1 MTEHTLNDTPVE
13 TWGNTI
19 LYRLAEALEYPRD
32 AAGGYTA
39 NPDEILDDAPTNGR
53 RGTGAR
59 LLEVATGPLP
69 KLRERSA

>member
-39 NPDEILDDAPTNGR
+39 NPDEILDDALGIIR
-53 RGTGAR
+53 MY
-59 LLEVATGPLP
+59 
-69 KLRERSA
+69 REENR